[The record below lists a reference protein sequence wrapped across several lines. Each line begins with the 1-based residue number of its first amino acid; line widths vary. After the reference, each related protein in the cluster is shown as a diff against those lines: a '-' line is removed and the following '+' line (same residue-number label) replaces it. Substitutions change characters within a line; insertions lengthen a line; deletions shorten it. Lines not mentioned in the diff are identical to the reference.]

1 MGAYKTLLI
10 SRIIYPIKLA
20 HKYFMLSQTNY
31 KADTSLFQ
39 EACHSLPKR
48 EMKTTINKPT
58 GDFFYDPWV
67 LKDEYKG
74 TVWETL
80 YNSLP
85 VSKGEARIIILDPGQ
100 CYQVHADID
109 DRYHLN
115 ILGDNSYLIDL
126 VRDIMHPLSQD
137 GIWYDMDASF
147 LHTATNFGRKA
158 RVQLVVRKLL
168 KKNKLSNPVEVSL
181 ATSMENANHARFLFD
196 NTMSPWFNEA
206 NKLGFINNFTQ
217 GTVSINFNIE
227 QDKLESF
234 KRILPKEF
242 KIL

>member
-1 MGAYKTLLI
+1 MLT
-10 SRIIYPIKLA
+10 PT
-20 HKYFMLSQTNY
+20 KYTV
-31 KADTSLFQ
+31 DTSLFK
-39 EACHSLPKR
+39 EACQALP
-48 EMKTTINKPT
+48 EDGMKTTINQPT
-58 GDFFYDPWV
+58 GDFFYDPWQ

-80 YNSLP
+80 YDSLP
-85 VSKGEARIIILDPGQ
+85 VAKGEARIIILDPGQ
-100 CYQVHADID
+100 CYQIHADID

-115 ILGDNSYLIDL
+115 ILGDNSYLINL
-126 VRDIMHPLSQD
+126 VQETMHLLSQD
-137 GIWYDMDASF
+137 GIWHDMDASF

-168 KKNKLSNPVEVSL
+168 KKNILSNPVEVSL
-181 ATSMENANHARFLFD
+181 ATSMENPNHARFLFD

-217 GTVSINFNIE
+217 GAVSIKFNIE
-227 QDKLESF
+227 KDKLESF
-234 KRILPKEF
+234 KRMLPEEF

>member
-1 MGAYKTLLI
+1 
-10 SRIIYPIKLA
+10 
-20 HKYFMLSQTNY
+20 MLTPTNY
-31 KADTSLFQ
+31 TVNPKLFQ
-39 EACHSLPKR
+39 EACSSLPKGG
-48 EMKTTINKPT
+48 MKTTINQPT

-67 LKDEYKG
+67 LTDEFKG
-74 TVWETL
+74 TVWEIL

-85 VSKGEARIIILDPGQ
+85 VNKGETRIIILDPGT
-100 CYQVHADID
+100 CYTSHADID

-126 VRDIMHPLSQD
+126 VREIMHPLSQD

-168 KKNKLSNPVEVSL
+168 KKNNLINPVEVSL
-181 ATSMENANHARFLFD
+181 ATTIDNPDHARFLFD
-196 NTMSPWFNEA
+196 NTMSPWLNGA
-206 NKLGFINNFTQ
+206 NKAGYINNFTQ
-217 GTVSINFNIE
+217 GNVSIKFNIE
-227 QDKLESF
+227 QDKLESL
-234 KRILPKEF
+234 KRILPEEF

>member
-1 MGAYKTLLI
+1 
-10 SRIIYPIKLA
+10 
-20 HKYFMLSQTNY
+20 MLTPTNY
-31 KADTSLFQ
+31 TTNPNLFQ
-39 EACHSLPKR
+39 EACHHLPTGG
-48 EMKTTINKPT
+48 MKTTINQPT
-58 GDFFYDPWV
+58 GNFFYDPWV

-80 YNSLP
+80 YDSLP
-85 VSKGEARIIILDPGQ
+85 VSKGEARIIILDPNQ
-100 CYQVHADID
+100 CYQIHADID

-126 VRDIMHPLSQD
+126 VRETMYPLSQD

-147 LHTATNFGRKA
+147 LHTATNFGRRA

-168 KKNKLSNPVEVSL
+168 KNNKLNNPVEVSL
-181 ATSMENANHARFLFD
+181 ATSMENTGHARFLFD

-206 NKLGFINNFTQ
+206 NKLGLINNFTQ
-217 GTVSINFNIE
+217 GVVGITFNIE

-234 KRILPKEF
+234 KRMLPEEF

>member
-1 MGAYKTLLI
+1 
-10 SRIIYPIKLA
+10 
-20 HKYFMLSQTNY
+20 MLSQTNY
-31 KADTSLFQ
+31 TVDTSLFQ
-39 EACHSLPKR
+39 EACYALPER
-48 EMKTTINKPT
+48 DMKTTINKPT

-67 LKDEYKG
+67 IKDEYKG

-85 VSKGEARIIILDPGQ
+85 VMKGEARIIILDPGH

-126 VRDIMHPLSQD
+126 VRDTMHPLSQD

-168 KKNKLSNPVEVSL
+168 KRNKLSNPVEVSL
-181 ATSMENANHARFLFD
+181 ATSMENTNHARFLFD

-206 NKLGFINNFTQ
+206 NKLGFINSFAQ
-217 GTVSINFNIE
+217 GNVSIKFNIE

-234 KRILPKEF
+234 KRMLPKEF